1 MAEERSGP
9 VYAARIAARLA
20 EEQQRRTSLH
30 TRAIA
35 VVSTSGVIVSLL
47 FGLERA
53 GGTDLAQLAWELR
66 LLLGLAVGAFL
77 LAAGIALVIA
87 IPSQQWRPTASD
99 MKAQVNQWS
108 HGLKDAAEKS
118 LAVSDADRL
127 LGIEKSN
134 DDAFTWLR
142 AALIIE
148 IAGIALVALVA
159 AILLIDP
166 PSSAAT

>member
-77 LAAGIALVIA
+77 LAAGIALV
-87 IPSQQWRPTASD
+87 
-99 MKAQVNQWS
+99 V
-108 HGLKDAAEKS
+108 
-118 LAVSDADRL
+118 RL
-127 LGIEKSN
+127 
-134 DDAFTWLR
+134 T
-142 AALIIE
+142 
-148 IAGIALVALVA
+148 VA
-159 AILLIDP
+159 AYTRVWVRCLSL
-166 PSSAAT
+166 S